1 MALFKRK
8 ATILAKIETTY
19 GTDPTPSGAA
29 NAVLV
34 SDLTINPMDMG
45 TVSRDLIRP
54 FFGNSEDLPT
64 QVFAKLEFS
73 CEVAGAGAAGDVP
86 AWGPLLRA
94 CAFAETVNA
103 GTDVQ
108 YTPVSDAI
116 ESVTLYAN
124 ADGVLHKM
132 TGARGTVSFEL
143 GNNKRPVMKFA
154 FTGVFNTI
162 ADAAAPAVTLT
173 GWKKPLA
180 VTRANTPTFTV
191 HGYAARME
199 DFTLDVANQV
209 EPRSLVGGTE
219 EVLITDRKPA
229 GKIQIEAV
237 KVADKDWWTSI
248 LAVTTGAVAFE
259 HGLVAGNKV
268 RFDMPAV
275 QLIKPAYSDS
285 QGVLMLSADL
295 RVVPGASGNDE
306 MVITAK

>member
-8 ATILAKIETTY
+8 ATILAKIESTY
-19 GTDPTPSGAA
+19 GTDPTPSGGA

-34 SDLTINPMDMG
+34 SDLTITPMDMN

-54 FFGNSEDLPT
+54 YFGNSEDLPT
-64 QVFAKLEFS
+64 QVFAKVEFS
-73 CEVAGAGAAGDVP
+73 CEVAGSGTAGTAP

-94 CAFAETVNA
+94 CAFAETITA
-103 GTDVQ
+103 GTKVE
-108 YTPVSDAI
+108 YKPVSDAI

-124 ADGVLHKM
+124 ADGVLHKL

-154 FTGVFNTI
+154 FTGIFNAV
-162 ADAAAPAVTLT
+162 ADAAAPSVTLT
-173 GWKKPLA
+173 GWKKPLP
-180 VTRANTPTFTV
+180 VTRANTPVFTV
-191 HGYAARME
+191 QGYAARME

-209 EPRSLVGGTE
+209 ESRSLVGGTD

-248 LAVTTGAVAFE
+248 LAVTTGALAFE
-259 HGLVAGNKV
+259 HGVVAGNIV
-268 RFDMPAV
+268 DFDLPAV
-275 QLIKPAYSDS
+275 QLIKPSYSDS